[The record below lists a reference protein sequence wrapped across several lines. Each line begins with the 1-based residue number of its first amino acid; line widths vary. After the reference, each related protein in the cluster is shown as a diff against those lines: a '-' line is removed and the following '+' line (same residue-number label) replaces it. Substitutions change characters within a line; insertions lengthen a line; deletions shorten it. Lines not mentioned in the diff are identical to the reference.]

1 MAAAYDSDLVFAGSV
16 PEFYDRYLV
25 PLIFEPYADDLVARL
40 GRLDVGSILEIGAG
54 SGVATRAMAA
64 GLSKSVSIT
73 ATDLNEPMI
82 DHARSRGSARPVI
95 WQAAD
100 VMDLPF
106 GDGAFDVVV
115 CQFAVMFFPDRTRA
129 FTEVARV
136 LRNGGVFVFN
146 VWDCIEE
153 NEFADVITE
162 AVGRLF
168 PEDPPRF
175 LARTPHGYYDETTI
189 QTDLSDGGFS
199 VPAGFEAVDA
209 RSRAAS
215 CEAAAIAYCQGTPLR
230 DEIEA
235 RHPARLGEATRVA
248 AQAIRDRF
256 GATDID
262 GKIRGYVI
270 TATKP

>member
-1 MAAAYDSDLVFAGSV
+1 VFAGSV

-40 GRLDVGSILEIGAG
+40 GWLDVGSILEIGAG

-64 GLSKSVSIT
+64 GLSESVSIT

-82 DHARSRGSARPVI
+82 DHARSRGSARPVT

-100 VMDLPF
+100 VTDLP
-106 GDGAFDVVV
+106 
-115 CQFAVMFFPDRTRA
+115 
-129 FTEVARV
+129 
-136 LRNGGVFVFN
+136 
-146 VWDCIEE
+146 
-153 NEFADVITE
+153 FADVITE

-168 PEDPPRF
+168 PEDPPLF

-235 RHPARLGEATRVA
+235 RDPARLGEATRVA
-248 AQAIRDRF
+248 GEAIRDRF
-256 GATDID
+256 GATAVD